1 MFTAR
6 NFNPNASHA
15 MYRILVRNRTDHILS
30 LAETS
35 SIPAGMG
42 RVVATTDD
50 ILVAD
55 RLAAVVGVAAI
66 LDFPPEQRRR
76 FVVTATEFGCELDH
90 PDHGRVS
97 VTILDTQALE
107 IGRPARVARHAPSA
121 CDN

>member
-1 MFTAR
+1 
-6 NFNPNASHA
+6 
-15 MYRILVRNRTDHILS
+15 MYRILVRNRTDHVLS

-35 SIPAGMG
+35 VIPAGMG

-55 RLAAVVGVAAI
+55 RLVAIVGVAAI
-66 LDFPPEQRRR
+66 LDFPPEQRRQ

-97 VTILDTQALE
+97 VTILDPDALE
-107 IGRPARVARHAPSA
+107 IGLPALMSRHAPA
-121 CDN
+121 VCDN